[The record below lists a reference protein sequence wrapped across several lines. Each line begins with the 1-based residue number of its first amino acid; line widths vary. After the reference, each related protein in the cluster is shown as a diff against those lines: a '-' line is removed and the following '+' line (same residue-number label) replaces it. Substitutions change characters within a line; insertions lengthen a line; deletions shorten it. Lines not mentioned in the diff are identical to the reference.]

1 MSDSTLKKAS
11 VFEDGD
17 EWEFLSLSHSIEKIY
32 KNRNINELFN
42 KEFEFPKTGFSL
54 EETIDKIIQY
64 AIDQS
69 GGNVSAAARLLNIS
83 RDYIRYRQK
92 KSGKESDIKLT

>member
-11 VFEDGD
+11 VFEDDD
-17 EWEFLSLSHSIEKIY
+17 EWEFLSLSHSIEKIH
-32 KNRNINELFN
+32 KNRNINELLN

-69 GGNVSAAARLLNIS
+69 GGNVSAAARLLNVS

>member
-1 MSDSTLKKAS
+1 MNKNYIERTYSLNLVRTST
-11 VFEDGD
+11 G
-17 EWEFLSLSHSIEKIY
+17 IEKIPE
-32 KNRNINELFN
+32 NRNINELLN
-42 KEFEFPKTGFSL
+42 KEFEFPRNGFSL

-69 GGNVSAAARLLNIS
+69 GGNVSVATRLLNVS

>member
-1 MSDSTLKKAS
+1 MGVPLTIPQ
-11 VFEDGD
+11 
-17 EWEFLSLSHSIEKIY
+17 HQKIH
-32 KNRNINELFN
+32 KNRNINELLN

-69 GGNVSAAARLLNIS
+69 GGNVSAAARLLNVS